1 MKSSDDRLALEP
13 LIELAHRR
21 WNIPVLA
28 ELHRRSGARFV
39 VLASTLGASRG
50 SLASSLDSLVD
61 MGLIRRNPG
70 VGHPMRP
77 EYLLTERGERVGAH
91 CLKIARLVDR
101 RGEND
106 LAYRKWTLPITAAI
120 GDGVRRFNE
129 VRGLLGD
136 SASPR
141 AVTLGL
147 KSLLSTGWAERLL
160 IDDYPPA
167 AGYVLARPGKS
178 VLRQVDGIIAGR

>member
-1 MKSSDDRLALEP
+1 MKSSADSLELGP

-28 ELHRRSGARFV
+28 ELHRKSGARFV
-39 VLASTLGASRG
+39 VLVNTLGASRG
-50 SLASSLDSLVD
+50 SLSSSLDSLID
-61 MGLIRRNPG
+61 MDLVRRNPG

-77 EYLLTERGERVGAH
+77 EYLLTRRGERVGEH
-91 CLKIARLVDR
+91 CLKLARLVER
-101 RGEND
+101 RGERD
-106 LAYRKWTLPITAAI
+106 FAYRKWTLPITAAI

-129 VRGLLGD
+129 VRELLGE
-136 SASPR
+136 SATPR

-147 KSLLSTGWAERLL
+147 KSMLLEGWAERLL

-178 VLRQVDGIIAGR
+178 VLRRVDAIVGGR